1 MISRKLQMTIAG
13 AALSVAFATACQKS
27 AETTTT
33 TATATTA
40 GPADASTAAL
50 TPGAAPALPDGVRQ
64 VKTTTTTT
72 TTVTVD
78 PVEASQ
84 HNAVRRRTRT
94 TTTGTDTAAVRS
106 NPRSGEPSGSSEARH
121 APAGRREHEVP
132 AGTILRVS
140 FDKTISTATAHVGE
154 VYSGALL
161 DDLLSDDETVVA
173 PSGTRVHGK
182 VEHVVDSGKL
192 ARPAELRFR
201 LTDLD
206 VNGRTI
212 AIATSAYQRV
222 GDTHTKRNAGYIA
235 GGAAVGAILGQ
246 VLGGNTKGTLEGAAA
261 GAAAGTGVAALGG
274 DLDFSIEAGRSTAFT
289 LEQVLRLPAAM

>member
-13 AALSVAFATACQKS
+13 AALSVAFAAGCQKS

-33 TATATTA
+33 TATSTTA
-40 GPADASTAAL
+40 GPADASMAAPTPGTAAI
-50 TPGAAPALPDGVRQ
+50 LPDGARQ
-64 VKTTTTTT
+64 VQTTTTTT

-84 HNAVRRRTRT
+84 HNAVRRRAKT
-94 TTTGTDTAAVRS
+94 TTAATDTATVRS
-106 NPRSGEPSGSSEARH
+106 NPRSGEASGSSEARR
-121 APAGRREHEVP
+121 PAGRREHEVP

-140 FDKTISTATAHVGE
+140 FNKTISTATAQAGE

-192 ARPAELRFR
+192 GRPAELRFR

-206 VNGRTI
+206 VNGRTV